1 VDVVVPAAM
10 VGKIAPGQPAR
21 VVAAV
26 GGSRFSAKV
35 AMVDRVID
43 AASGTFVVRLDLP
56 NPQLKVPVGSMCTA
70 EFGAAAVAAAGP

>member
-1 VDVVVPAAM
+1 MPAAM
-10 VGKIAPGQPAR
+10 FGKIAPGQPAR

-56 NPQLKVPVGSMCTA
+56 NPQFKVPVGSMCTA
-70 EFGAAAVAAAGP
+70 EFGGAAVAAAGP